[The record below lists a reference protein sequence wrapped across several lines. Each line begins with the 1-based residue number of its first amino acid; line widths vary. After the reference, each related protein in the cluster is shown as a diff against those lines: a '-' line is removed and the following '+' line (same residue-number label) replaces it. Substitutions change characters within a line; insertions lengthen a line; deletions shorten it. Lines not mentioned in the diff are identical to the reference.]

1 MTNAEK
7 VNVGAA
13 EKVRELAEFQEALK
27 TPQGRA
33 VMEHLRRIS
42 GADKSSFRPGDAC
55 GTAFACGLRDAELDV
70 AALAEKYKLNER
82 TKE

>member
-1 MTNAEK
+1 MITAK
-7 VNVGAA
+7 
-13 EKVRELAEFQEALK
+13 EFQEALK

-55 GTAFACGLRDAELDV
+55 GTAFACGLRDAYLLMLRDAELDV
-70 AALAEKYKLNER
+70 AALAEKLKLNER